1 MVISGAVVAAMLM
14 NQPGFVPAKLY
25 RFKEG
30 DTLAKVAQLNST
42 GYERLMAANPD
53 LNPSKIRPGM
63 VVTIPARIPKEVAKK
78 LESPAKPSGA
88 QKTRSYAIRNGDT
101 DWSISARVGITPKA
115 LRLMNMGTDWK
126 KLQIGQEIQIPNAV
140 DKAAGSVKKTS
151 TLASAKPAKPVTVAT
166 ATVRDGDNDWIIAAR
181 FGMKPSELR
190 ALNPG
195 TDWRKIKPGQ
205 QLKVRGGS
213 SSHLA
218 STAGSSKSSVIH
230 SKRVAVSR
238 DSVNVRSGGRTNSKV
253 VARAEK
259 GELGSVVDRIG
270 DWYKVKL
277 GSGKAG
283 WVRGDMLRAVKASEV
298 ASPAPLAKSEAG
310 KSRLASNNPV
320 SRRGVKV
327 VVSRD
332 NVNVRTGGKTAS
344 RVRTTVAQGTPAT
357 VLGAQGEWIKVKFS
371 TGLTGYIRGDMVK
384 KAPGSSGALA
394 RTTAPRTNPSVVAS
408 RPRSAS
414 APKTVAARPTSAPK
428 TSSGSRTRSG
438 SSSKNLASLSPRASS
453 SLLATASSMMGTR
466 YRWGGTSRSGVDCS
480 GFTTVTFKKH
490 GVSLPRT
497 SIAQSKTGKAVSKD
511 SLKPGDLVFFKTRGN
526 RVSHV
531 GIYQGN
537 GKFIHASSGKGR
549 VTVNSLND
557 RYYANRYA
565 GARRVTGVKG
575 APSRSSSESSRGS
588 KSSRIEAAKSADKEA
603 MRKAESQLSESPDPK
618 PAPEAAAPT
627 TRVQP
632 GTDVTG
638 P

>member
-42 GYERLMAANPD
+42 GYERLMSANPD

-63 VVTIPARIPKEVAKK
+63 VVVIPARLPKDVVRK
-78 LESPAKPSGA
+78 LEAPVKKEGTS
-88 QKTRSYAIRNGDT
+88 KTRAYAIRNGDT
-101 DWSISARVGITPKA
+101 DWSVSARVGITPKA
-115 LRLMNMGTDWK
+115 LRLMNPGTDWK
-126 KLQIGQEIQIPNAV
+126 KLQIGQEIQIPNSADKSAV
-140 DKAAGSVKKTS
+140 AAKKPA
-151 TLASAKPAKPVTVAT
+151 TLASAKPVRQAAVST

-205 QLKVRGGS
+205 TLRVRGSGS
-213 SSHLA
+213 ALVA
-218 STAGSSKSSVIH
+218 SNSGSSKQGLIH

-283 WVRGDMLRAVKASEV
+283 WVRGDMLRAVKASDV

-310 KSRLASNNPV
+310 KSRLASNNPL
-320 SRRGVKV
+320 SRRGARV

-357 VLGAQGEWIKVKFS
+357 VLGTQGEWIKVKFS

-384 KAPGSSGALA
+384 KAPASSTVIA
-394 RTTAPRTNPSVVAS
+394 RSTAPRRPEVSAPRTGSKSGSKTVAS
-408 RPRSAS
+408 RLPAVPKAS
-414 APKTVAARPTSAPK
+414 
-428 TSSGSRTRSG
+428 SSSRTRSG

-511 SLKPGDLVFFKTRGN
+511 NLKAGDLVFFKTRGN

-557 RYYANRYA
+557 GYYANRYA

-588 KSSRIEAAKSADKEA
+588 GSSRLEAAKSADKEA
-603 MRKAESQLSESPDPK
+603 MKKAETQLSESPAPK
-618 PAPEAAAPT
+618 PAPEPAAPT

>member
-1 MVISGAVVAAMLM
+1 MVISGAVLAAMLM
-14 NQPGFVPAKLY
+14 NQPGFVPSKLY
-25 RFKEG
+25 RFKQG
-30 DTLAKVAQLNST
+30 DTLAKVAQLNAT
-42 GYERLMAANPD
+42 GYEKLMAANPD
-53 LNPSKIRPGM
+53 MNPSKIRPGM
-63 VVTIPARIPKEVAKK
+63 VVVIPARIPKEVAKK
-78 LESPAKPSGA
+78 LQSSAKPAGI

-101 DWSISARVGITPKA
+101 DWSVSARVGITPKA
-115 LRLMNMGTDWK
+115 LRLMNPGTNWK
-126 KLQIGQEIQIPNAV
+126 KLQLGQEIQIPNSV
-140 DKAAGSVKKTS
+140 DKAVAYKKPAS
-151 TLASAKPAKPVTVAT
+151 LASAKTTKHVAVST
-166 ATVRDGDNDWIIAAR
+166 ATVREGDNDWIIAAR

-205 QLKVRGGS
+205 KLQVRGGS
-213 SSHLA
+213 SSSLVA
-218 STAGSSKSSVIH
+218 SKGGSSKPGVIH

-238 DSVNVRSGGRTNSKV
+238 DSVNVRAGGRTNSKV

-283 WVRGDMLRAVKASEV
+283 WVRGDMLSAVKASDI
-298 ASPAPLAKSEAG
+298 AAPAPLAKSEAG
-310 KSRLASNNPV
+310 KSKLASNSPV
-320 SRRGVKV
+320 GRRGTKIV
-327 VVSRD
+327 VNRD

-344 RVRTTVAQGTPAT
+344 RVRTTVAQGTAAT
-357 VLGAQGEWIKVKFS
+357 VLGTQGEWIKVKFS
-371 TGLTGYIRGDMVK
+371 TGLTGYIRSDMVK
-384 KAPGSSGALA
+384 RSPSSSTTLA
-394 RTTAPRTNPSVVAS
+394 RNTAPRQPSAVQS
-408 RPRSAS
+408 RPSKS
-414 APKTVAARPTSAPK
+414 GSKTVATRLPAVPK
-428 TSSGSRTRSG
+428 SSGSSRTRSS

-453 SLLATASSMMGTR
+453 SLLATAGSMMGTR

-480 GFTTVTFKKH
+480 GFTSVTFKKH
-490 GVSLPRT
+490 GVTLPRT

-557 RYYANRYA
+557 GYYSNRYA

-575 APSRSSSESSRGS
+575 APSRSSSASSRGS
-588 KSSRIEAAKSADKEA
+588 GSSRIEAAKAADRDA
-603 MRKAESQLSESPDPK
+603 MKKAESQLSESPAPK
-618 PAPEAAAPT
+618 PEPEAAAPT

>member
-42 GYERLMAANPD
+42 GYERLISANPD

-63 VVTIPARIPKEVAKK
+63 VVVIPARIPKDVVKK
-78 LESPAKPSGA
+78 LEAPAKKSGTS
-88 QKTRSYAIRNGDT
+88 KTRTYAIRNGDT
-101 DWSISARVGITPKA
+101 DWSVSGRVGITPKA
-115 LRLMNMGTDWK
+115 LRLMNPGTDWK
-126 KLQIGQEIQIPNAV
+126 KLQIGQEIQIPNSPDKSAV
-140 DKAAGSVKKTS
+140 VAKKPA
-151 TLASAKPAKPVTVAT
+151 TLASVKPAKATT

-190 ALNPG
+190 AMNPG

-205 QLKVRGGS
+205 KLRVTGGS
-213 SSHLA
+213 SSALVA
-218 STAGSSKSSVIH
+218 STSGSSKPGVIH

-283 WVRGDMLRAVKASEV
+283 WVRGDMLRAVKASDV

-310 KSRLASNNPV
+310 KSRLASNNPLG
-320 SRRGVKV
+320 RRGARV

-357 VLGAQGEWIKVKFS
+357 VLGAEGEWIKVKFG

-384 KAPGSSGALA
+384 KAPASSTVIA
-394 RTTAPRTNPSVVAS
+394 RNTAPRRPEVPA
-408 RPRSAS
+408 PRSAS
-414 APKTVAARPTSAPK
+414 KSGSKTVATRLPAVPK
-428 TSSGSRTRSG
+428 TPSSSRTRSS

-497 SIAQSKTGKAVSKD
+497 SIAQSRTGKAVSKD
-511 SLKPGDLVFFKTRGN
+511 NLKPGDLVFFKTRGN

-531 GIYQGN
+531 GIYKGD

-557 RYYANRYA
+557 GYYANRYA

-588 KSSRIEAAKSADKEA
+588 GSSRLEAAKSADREA
-603 MRKAESQLSESPDPK
+603 MRKAETQLSESPAPK
-618 PAPEAAAPT
+618 PAPEPAAPT

-632 GTDVTG
+632 GTDITG

>member
-1 MVISGAVVAAMLM
+1 MVISGAVLAAMLM

-42 GYERLMAANPD
+42 GYERLMSANPD

-63 VVTIPARIPKEVAKK
+63 VVVIPARIPKEVVKK
-78 LESPAKPSGA
+78 LESPSVKSGPS
-88 QKTRSYAIRNGDT
+88 KTRTYAIRNGDT

-115 LRLMNMGTDWK
+115 LRLMNRGTDWK
-126 KLQIGQEIQIPNAV
+126 KLQIGQEIQIPNSP
-140 DKAAGSVKKTS
+140 DKSSVAAKKAP
-151 TLASAKPAKPVTVAT
+151 TLASSQPSKPATVAM
-166 ATVRDGDNDWIIAAR
+166 ATVRNGDNDWIIAAR

-190 ALNPG
+190 AMNPG
-195 TDWRKIKPGQ
+195 TDWRRIKPGQ
-205 QLKVRGGS
+205 TLRVRGGAAS
-213 SSHLA
+213 RLA
-218 STAGSSKSSVIH
+218 SNSGSAKPGVIH

-238 DSVNVRSGGRTNSKV
+238 DSVNVRAGGRTNSKV

-259 GELGSVVDRIG
+259 GELGSVVDRVG
-270 DWYKVKL
+270 DWYKVRL

-283 WVRGDMLRAVKASEV
+283 WVRGDMLRAVKAADV

-310 KSRLASNNPV
+310 KSKLASTSPLG
-320 SRRGVKV
+320 RRGAKV

-384 KAPGSSGALA
+384 RAPAASTTLA
-394 RTTAPRTNPSVVAS
+394 RNTAPRRPEAAAPRPGSKSGSKTLATRLPAV
-408 RPRSAS
+408 PRS
-414 APKTVAARPTSAPK
+414 
-428 TSSGSRTRSG
+428 SSSSRTRSS

-557 RYYANRYA
+557 GYYANRYA

-588 KSSRIEAAKSADKEA
+588 GSSRLEAAKSADKDA
-603 MRKAESQLSESPDPK
+603 MRKAESQLSESPAPK
-618 PAPEAAAPT
+618 PAPEPAAST

-632 GTDVTG
+632 GTDITG